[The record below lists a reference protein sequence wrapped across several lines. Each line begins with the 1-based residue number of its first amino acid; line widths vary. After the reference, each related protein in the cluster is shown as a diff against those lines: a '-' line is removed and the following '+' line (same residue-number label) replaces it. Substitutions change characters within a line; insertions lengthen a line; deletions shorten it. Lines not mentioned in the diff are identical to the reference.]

1 MSIYLEFF
9 LVFVS
14 IGLFCFGGGYVII
27 PLIQQEVVNR
37 GWMLPEE
44 FINIIAVSE
53 STPGPLAVNAATYVG
68 FKLSGLTGAFVC
80 TLSLILP
87 AFFLALTIGEIWNT
101 DKGKAFF
108 KRIMVG
114 IKPVVTGLI
123 FAAAVSLMQTIWI
136 VPSYSYYTISW
147 SGVFLALA
155 AYIGIRRFALHP
167 VFIILVGAIFGVLCI

>member
-27 PLIQQEVVNR
+27 PLIQQEVVSR
-37 GWMLPEE
+37 GWMLTEE

-68 FKLSGLTGAFVC
+68 FKLEGLAGAFAC

-87 AFFLALTIGEIWNT
+87 AFFLALTIGKIWNT

-123 FAAAVSLMQTIWI
+123 FAAAFSLMKTIW
-136 VPSYSYYTISW
+136 VAPTYSYYGISW
-147 SGVFLALA
+147 SGVALAIA
-155 AYIGIRRFALHP
+155 AYIAIRRFSLHP
-167 VFIILVGAIFGVLCI
+167 VLIILLGAIFGVLFY